1 MKCFPIYGG
10 QSIHQQ
16 LVVSATLPPR
26 IRSIA
31 KRHLKDPV
39 SIRIAAEKNLGIDDG
54 RFHREDD
61 LSNRKA
67 GLAALVAAAAWIA
80 WAVLNASTDGALDG
94 PRSGTNAAWG
104 WLGTGLL
111 IASTVLIIPAALVL
125 GRDLRRT
132 APRAVPAATTAGI
145 VSLVLWAFAA
155 LSRWWPAW
163 LEPTFL
169 LLSAAWWLGIGPAI
183 RQTRPRLGTLTLV
196 LALAA
201 ACDAVVTA
209 GEGRLPAWTFPVF
222 GGAKLPLQ
230 LVWTISIG
238 VALRRGGFSSSNERF
253 TV

>member
-1 MKCFPIYGG
+1 MYATGV
-10 QSIHQQ
+10 
-16 LVVSATLPPR
+16 VVSSAIHRNASSLGRCSGINTKARKKP
-26 IRSIA
+26 
-31 KRHLKDPV
+31 
-39 SIRIAAEKNLGIDDG
+39 GIDDG
-54 RFHREDD
+54 SFHREGD
-61 LSNRKA
+61 LSSREA

-80 WAVLNASTDGALDG
+80 WTVLNASTHGALDG
-94 PRSGTNAAWG
+94 PRSGASAPWG
-104 WLGTGLL
+104 WLGTALL
-111 IASTVLIIPAALVL
+111 TASTVLVIPAALVL

-132 APRAVPAATTAGI
+132 APRAVPAATAAGI
-145 VSLVLWAFAA
+145 LSLLLWSFAA
-155 LSRWWPAW
+155 IARWWPAW
-163 LEPTFL
+163 LEPTFI
-169 LLSAAWWLGIGPAI
+169 LLSAAWWLGIGRAI

-238 VALRRGGFSSSNERF
+238 VALRREGFSRPNQRF